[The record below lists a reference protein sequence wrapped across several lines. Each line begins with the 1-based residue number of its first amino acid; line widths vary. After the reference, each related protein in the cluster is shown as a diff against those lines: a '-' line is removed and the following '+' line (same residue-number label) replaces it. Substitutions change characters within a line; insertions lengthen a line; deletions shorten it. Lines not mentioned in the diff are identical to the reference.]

1 MKIDKF
7 KIGDMI
13 EDSCGNILIIKS
25 FKTKSLAEIVQIK
38 IGDRVLDDYNGVDIT
53 DSNIHLIDINSDF
66 VGDDWTFI
74 MSTIGYQN
82 EKKIVDKIS
91 EIDQTILDLKIMQ
104 RGLDYLRN
112 FKSKEKSMKIVN
124 NLKTHEMYEIDGEL
138 MIYLNFEDGVYNFMH
153 SGYDGNFLPFEFDE
167 LCGKKIV
174 HKNDLESKNAAKMI
188 IKFFDI

>member
-1 MKIDKF
+1 MNIDKF

-38 IGDRVLDDYNGVDIT
+38 FGNKYVGDYNGVEIT
-53 DSNIHLIDINSDF
+53 DSDIHLIDINSDF
-66 VGDDWTFI
+66 GGSDWEFI
-74 MSTIGYQN
+74 MSTIEYQN
-82 EKKIVDKIS
+82 EKKISDKIS
-91 EIDQTILDLKIMQ
+91 EIDQTIKNLKIVLC
-104 RGLDYLRN
+104 GLDYFRN
-112 FKSKEKSMKIVN
+112 FKSKEKSMKIVH
-124 NLKTHEMYEIDGEL
+124 NLKAHEMYEINGEL
-138 MIYLNFEDGVYNFMH
+138 MVYINFEDGVYNFMTK
-153 SGYDGNFLPFEFDE
+153 GYDGTFLPFEFDE

>member
-1 MKIDKF
+1 MNIDKF

-25 FKTKSLAEIVQIK
+25 FKTKSLAEIVRIK
-38 IGDRVLDDYNGVDIT
+38 FGNKYVCDYNGVEIT
-53 DSNIHLIDINSDF
+53 DSDIHLIDINSDF
-66 VGDDWTFI
+66 GGSDWEFI

-91 EIDQTILDLKIMQ
+91 ELDQTILDLKIMQ

-112 FKSKEKSMKIVN
+112 FKSKEKSMKIVH
-124 NLKTHEMYEIDGEL
+124 NLKTHEMYEIDDEL

>member
-25 FKTKSLAEIVQIK
+25 FKTKNLAEIVQIK
-38 IGDRVLDDYNGVDIT
+38 FGNNYVDDYNGVDIT
-53 DSNIHLIDINSDF
+53 DSNIHLIDINSDS
-66 VGDDWTFI
+66 VCDDWEFI

-104 RGLDYLRN
+104 RGLDYFRN
-112 FKSKEKSMKIVN
+112 FKSKEKSMKIVH

-138 MIYLNFEDGVYNFMH
+138 MIYINFEDGVYNFMT
-153 SGYDGNFLPFEFDE
+153 SGYDGTFLPFEYDE
-167 LCGKKIV
+167 LFEKKIV

>member
-13 EDSCGNILIIKS
+13 EDSCGNIIIIKS
-25 FKTKSLAEIVQIK
+25 FKTKSSAEIVQIK
-38 IGDRVLDDYNGVDIT
+38 FGDRALDDCDGVEIT
-53 DSNIHLIDINSDF
+53 DSDIHLIDINSDF
-66 VGDDWTFI
+66 VGSDWKFI
-74 MSTIGYQN
+74 TSTIGYQN

-91 EIDQTILDLKIMQ
+91 EIDHTILDLKILQ
-104 RGLDYLRN
+104 SGLDYFMD
-112 FKSKEKSMKIVN
+112 FKSKEKSMKIVH
-124 NLKTHEMYEIDGEL
+124 NLKTHEMYEIGGEL

>member
-13 EDSCGNILIIKS
+13 EDSVGNILIIKS

-38 IGDRVLDDYNGVDIT
+38 FGNSYVGDYNGVEIKDY
-53 DSNIHLIDINSDF
+53 NIHLIDINSDF

-74 MSTIGYQN
+74 ISTIEYQN
-82 EKKIVDKIS
+82 EKKISDKIS
-91 EIDQTILDLKIMQ
+91 EIDHTIQNLKTMQ

-124 NLKTHEMYEIDGEL
+124 NLKTHEMYEINGEL
-138 MIYLNFEDGVYNFMH
+138 MVYINFEDGVYNFMTK
-153 SGYDGNFLPFEFDE
+153 GYDGTFLPFEFDE

-174 HKNDLESKNAAKMI
+174 HKNDWESKNAAKMI